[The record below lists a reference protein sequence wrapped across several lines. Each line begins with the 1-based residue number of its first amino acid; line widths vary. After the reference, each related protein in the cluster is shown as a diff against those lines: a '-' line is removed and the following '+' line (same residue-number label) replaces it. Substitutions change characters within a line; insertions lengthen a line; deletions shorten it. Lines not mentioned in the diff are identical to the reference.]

1 MPNTIDESKINH
13 SENKAAP
20 AGTKNYYQA
29 SEFASITQA
38 TTLILKKINFPVN
51 RRRNFICALQ
61 GVANGRAQFPA
72 SHYVLAKHIG
82 HKGKQ
87 ETGEM
92 SVYREIQALIQFQAS
107 SNILLFDI
115 EQGGGRERKPTVY
128 HDFITPCALRLA
140 DCARQMKRDN
150 RELKFTPIG
159 KVMESMVEEIIKDLR
174 PFSGSLISNRPAG
187 KEKCSG
193 GGSGGGSGRSKNHK
207 AKFAR
212 QKNQRQLL
220 GELIDACFEEF
231 DPVREP
237 DQIRRFAR
245 QTADFMISTAEA
257 IIAARNGKT
266 TDLFA
271 KVISPKLD
279 HPFNVGDEKKVDGL
293 PDSSPLGSLPNA
305 FVQTEEPERILT
317 SSGLENTNPLLN
329 AALGYARRGWRVLP
343 LHTPGANGICSC
355 SKSESCPSSGKHPRT
370 KNGVKE
376 ATTDEIQIQ
385 KWWSQFKDANIGI
398 AAGPDSGILCLDI
411 DPRNGGDQTL
421 EEIIKTYG
429 ALPATFEV
437 ATGGGGQHLFFQFPA
452 EAAIRNSTEK
462 LGRGL
467 DVKAGNG
474 FVVAAPSIHR
484 SGQQYSIKSGQDPV
498 SLPDW
503 LLDLL
508 TAEKR
513 ESRWQPGVTAAAAA
527 ATAAAAQN
535 NAIGKQFV
543 PGANNLILD
552 GVRNEKIFKIACAM
566 VGRGEGYKAV
576 ATEIERINFLK
587 CSPMLDETEIQQ
599 IINNALRYA
608 PNKN

>member
-1 MPNTIDESKINH
+1 MLNTIDENKINN

-20 AGTKNYYQA
+20 AWSKNYYQA
-29 SEFASITQA
+29 GEFASITQA

-87 ETGEM
+87 ETSEM
-92 SVYREIQALIQFQAS
+92 SVYREIQALISFQAS

-140 DCARQMKRDN
+140 DFARQMKRDQK
-150 RELKFTPIG
+150 ELKTTPIG

-174 PFSGSLISNRPAG
+174 PFSGSFISNRPTS

-193 GGSGGGSGRSKNHK
+193 GGRTRSKNHK
-207 AKFAR
+207 ANFAR
-212 QKNQRQLL
+212 QKNRRQLL
-220 GELIDACFEEF
+220 DELISACFEEF
-231 DPVREP
+231 DPVREQE
-237 DQIRRFAR
+237 QIRWFAR
-245 QTADFMISTAEA
+245 ETADFMISKAEA
-257 IIAARNGKT
+257 IIAARNEKT

-279 HPFNVGDEKKVDGL
+279 HPLHMGDEKKGDGL
-293 PDSSPLGSLPNA
+293 PDSSPLSSLPNA
-305 FVQTEEPERILT
+305 SVQTEERSRILT
-317 SSGLENTNPLLN
+317 STGLENANPLLD

-355 SKSESCPSSGKHPRT
+355 SKGESCSSSGKHPRK

-376 ATTDEIQIQ
+376 ATTDEIQIR
-385 KWWSQFKDANIGI
+385 KWWSQYKDANIGI
-398 AAGPDSGILCLDI
+398 AAGPGSGILCLDI
-411 DPRNGGDQTL
+411 DPRNGGGEAL
-421 EEIIKTYG
+421 KEIIKTYG

-437 ATGGGGQHLFFQFPA
+437 ATGGGGRHLFFQFPA

-474 FVVAAPSIHR
+474 FVVAAPSLHR
-484 SGQQYSIKSGQDPV
+484 SGQRYSIKSNQKPAP
-498 SLPDW
+498 LPNW

-508 TAEKR
+508 TAEER
-513 ESRWQPGVTAAAAA
+513 ESSRQLGVTTT
-527 ATAAAAQN
+527 ATQN

-543 PGANNLILD
+543 QGANNLILH

-566 VGRGEGYKAV
+566 VGRGEGYTAV
-576 ATEIERINFLK
+576 ATEIEKINFLK
-587 CSPMLDETEIQQ
+587 CSPLLDETEIQQ
-599 IINNALRYA
+599 IINNAFRYA
-608 PNKN
+608 PNNN